1 MLFRIFFLLIL
12 LLKRRYP
19 YGNWNIM
26 LYDKLG
32 RLIITYETTFN
43 NDFSVIHSK
52 DINVKMDI
60 RFLLMYQ
67 L

>member
-1 MLFRIFFLLIL
+1 MTII
-12 LLKRRYP
+12 
-19 YGNWNIM
+19 

-43 NDFSVIHSK
+43 NDISVIHSK
-52 DINVKMDI
+52 DINLKIDI
-60 RFLLMYQ
+60 RFLLMYR